1 MTTIREDFEKTVE
14 RLTGRDMPYY
24 FRSGGVVRLGLA
36 WNDVWQEIHKQYDKR
51 GRGRP
56 PKLESTDA
64 KTVDRYELLC
74 KMMRLKKSPTTEAVR
89 MVIFDGVSVAKAA
102 EANGIKVR
110 GVYTAVN
117 RMKEAFSM
125 AKIVAEQKINW

>member
-1 MTTIREDFEKTVE
+1 MTTTREDFEKVVE
-14 RLTGRDMPYY
+14 RLTA
-24 FRSGGVVRLGLA
+24 RSMQEHLRGGTTGLVFA
-36 WNDVWQEIHKQYDKR
+36 WDLWQEAHKQYDKR
-51 GRGRP
+51 GKGRP
-56 PKLESTDA
+56 PKLNSKNK

-74 KMMRLKKSPTTEAVR
+74 KMMRLKNSPTTEAVR

-117 RMKEAFSM
+117 RMKEAFAM

>member
-1 MTTIREDFEKTVE
+1 MTTIREDFNAAIESYPNNDMGARKRAKTI
-14 RLTGRDMPYY
+14 D
-24 FRSGGVVRLGLA
+24 FDFA
-36 WNDVWQEIHKQYDKR
+36 WYMWQEAYKQYDKR
-51 GRGRP
+51 IRGRP
-56 PKLESTDA
+56 PKLVNKDQ

>member
-1 MTTIREDFEKTVE
+1 MTTIREDFEAAMD
-14 RLTGRDMPYY
+14 RLCGQPLNWVFLNQVLDNSFSWR
-24 FRSGGVVRLGLA
+24 
-36 WNDVWQEIHKQYDKR
+36 VWQEAHRQYDKR

-56 PKLESTDA
+56 PKLEGTDA

-102 EANGIKVR
+102 AENGIKVR

-117 RMKEAFSM
+117 RMKEAFAM